1 MLRKIFIS
9 DKNTIIIGLLLVVN
23 KINCQKNCW
32 TTFGATEH
40 YKIVK
45 ELDDRYANVR
55 QNFHHAMA
63 EDDFDKKMLMAFLKS
78 RGIAERAL
86 HAADGDWTV
95 IPAGINLGG
104 YCMMKLPKHMLFFHR
119 MKLRNNT
126 IFRVTELKN
135 DFTKL
140 ALNARILLNDLYLFG
155 SYDVTA
161 AKKPGV
167 LDYEP
172 SFGQVEILLNNV
184 KYTIEGRYRLL
195 KNRFNIEMVISELQ
209 IPEIIMK
216 YRNKNSTVSMQL
228 KEKNIAEFS
237 QRLKADLDK
246 WLKDYFNDYLMHYV
260 AAENK
265 NFEKYNREKTKV
277 LNNFADKAID
287 KVVSRIHEIKA
298 NAVRLPSF
306 VIHIAH
312 YKEIRLRDG
321 VLRGLE
327 NIYRRAITTANTEKN
342 YTFWN
347 MDTVV
352 GFSDLK
358 LVYRYDA
365 ILKSGPPVTG
375 TLIVTADELT
385 AHMRLTTVINTGDTD
400 LSFKFFEQG
409 KPESLIIEGPANR
422 MISNFK
428 LILEHHIVAIMSN
441 ALMHN
446 INMLS
451 TLSKCVPLL
460 TAYTGPKDLDFKKN
474 IDENDNNID
483 GNDINSKDVNQEDEE
498 IQKSSAEETQP
509 ETFLTASNSSELI
522 RQNCAKMKMMRT

>member
-1 MLRKIFIS
+1 MVAYNDIRVQAQRALIDWWMEDLES
-9 DKNTIIIGLLLVVN
+9 PATGL
-23 KINCQKNCW
+23 
-32 TTFGATEH
+32 AT
-40 YKIVK
+40 V
-45 ELDDRYANVR
+45 D
-55 QNFHHAMA
+55 
-63 EDDFDKKMLMAFLKS
+63 AFLKS
-78 RGIAERAL
+78 RGIAKRAL
-86 HAADGDWTV
+86 HEADGDWTV

-126 IFRVTELKN
+126 IFRITELKN

-172 SFGQVEILLNNV
+172 SFGQ
-184 KYTIEGRYRLL
+184 
-195 KNRFNIEMVISELQ
+195 
-209 IPEIIMK
+209 
-216 YRNKNSTVSMQL
+216 YRNKNSTVSVQL

-237 QRLKADLDK
+237 RRLKADLDK

-265 NFEKYNREKTKV
+265 DFENYNREKTQV

-321 VLRGLE
+321 VLRGLD

-342 YTFWN
+342 CTFWN

-358 LVYRYDA
+358 IVYRYDA

-375 TLIVTADELT
+375 SLIVTADELT
-385 AHMRLTTVINTGDTD
+385 AHMRLTTVIDTGDTD
-400 LSFKFFEQG
+400 LSFEFFEQG
-409 KPESLIIEGPANR
+409 KPESLIVEGPANR

-460 TAYTGPKDLDFKKN
+460 TAYTGPKDLDNNKN

-483 GNDINSKDVNQEDEE
+483 DDDINSKDMNQEDEE
-498 IQKSSAEETQP
+498 LQRSSAQETQP
-509 ETFLTASNSSELI
+509 EKILTASNSSELI
-522 RQNCAKMKMMRT
+522 RQNCAKMKTMRASNADFNIK

>member
-1 MLRKIFIS
+1 MLRKRFMP

-23 KINCQKNCW
+23 
-32 TTFGATEH
+32 
-40 YKIVK
+40 
-45 ELDDRYANVR
+45 RYANVR
-55 QNFHHAMA
+55 QNFHQAMA

-86 HAADGDWTV
+86 HEADGDWTV

-104 YCMMKLPKHMLFFHR
+104 YCMMKLPKHMFFHR

-140 ALNARILLNDLYLFG
+140 ALNTRILLNDLYLFG

-172 SFGQVEILLNNV
+172 SFGQVD
-184 KYTIEGRYRLL
+184 R
-195 KNRFNIEMVISELQ
+195 
-209 IPEIIMK
+209 
-216 YRNKNSTVSMQL
+216 
-228 KEKNIAEFS
+228 
-237 QRLKADLDK
+237 RLKADLDK

-265 NFEKYNREKTKV
+265 DFE
-277 LNNFADKAID
+277 
-287 KVVSRIHEIKA
+287 
-298 NAVRLPSF
+298 
-306 VIHIAH
+306 
-312 YKEIRLRDG
+312 
-321 VLRGLE
+321 
-327 NIYRRAITTANTEKN
+327 
-342 YTFWN
+342 
-347 MDTVV
+347 
-352 GFSDLK
+352 
-358 LVYRYDA
+358 YDA

-375 TLIVTADELT
+375 SLIVTADELT
-385 AHMRLTTVINTGDTD
+385 AHMRLTTVIDTGDTD
-400 LSFKFFEQG
+400 LSFEFFEQG
-409 KPESLIIEGPANR
+409 KPESLIVEGPANR

-460 TAYTGPKDLDFKKN
+460 TAYTGPKDLDNNKN

-483 GNDINSKDVNQEDEE
+483 DDDINSKDMNQEDEE
-498 IQKSSAEETQP
+498 LQRSSAQETQP
-509 ETFLTASNSSELI
+509 EKILTASNSSELI
-522 RQNCAKMKMMRT
+522 RQNCAKMKTMRASNADFNIK